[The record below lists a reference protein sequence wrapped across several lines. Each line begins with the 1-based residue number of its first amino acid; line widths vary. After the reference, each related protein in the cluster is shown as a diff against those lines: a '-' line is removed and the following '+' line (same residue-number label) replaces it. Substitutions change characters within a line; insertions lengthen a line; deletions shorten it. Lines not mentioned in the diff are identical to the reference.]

1 VLGCEGA
8 LHTHLLQGINNH
20 EQGDERM
27 DVRAGSLRGDRPMAG
42 ILAVLTVTLTMIAG
56 VLAARPAPARAGAG
70 DFCSYCDLNP
80 HAAHV
85 GNYRSYFYET
95 ESWNSDGKGV
105 GSCTGVGSS
114 SGSFANVA
122 CHADASGYNEV
133 YCTGCNG
140 YRGWWSIVEN
150 NSNHGYNSVF
160 TGWESYA

>member
-1 VLGCEGA
+1 MDLRRMGVPAERSPGRALARDGRRGA
-8 LHTHLLQGINNH
+8 
-20 EQGDERM
+20 
-27 DVRAGSLRGDRPMAG
+27 AGA
-42 ILAVLTVTLTMIAG
+42 LAVLALSMMLIAG
-56 VLAARPAPARAGAG
+56 GLDPARARAGAG
-70 DFCSYCDLNP
+70 DFCSYCDLNA
-80 HAAHV
+80 HATHV

-105 GSCTGVGSS
+105 GSCTGVGTS

-122 CHADASGYNEV
+122 CHADATGYNEV

-140 YRGWWSIVEN
+140 YGGWWSIVEN